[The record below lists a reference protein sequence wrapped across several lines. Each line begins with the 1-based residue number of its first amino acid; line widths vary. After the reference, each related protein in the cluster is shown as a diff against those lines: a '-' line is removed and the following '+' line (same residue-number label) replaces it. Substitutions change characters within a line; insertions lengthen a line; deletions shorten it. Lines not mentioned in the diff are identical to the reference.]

1 MESNIIYNYED
12 LKRLIISHTREGAY
26 FLIYDDLY
34 FERVRRK
41 QVITR
46 EVYSVAKQ
54 LLQPLS
60 VVKYIKSNVKEDYT
74 TKEIYEI
81 LEKIRK
87 DANILLTIFNSK
99 TKEILFIYINN
110 ENSSI
115 LEQNISKIVGME
127 KL

>member
-12 LKRLIISHTREGAY
+12 LRELIISHTKEGAY

-34 FERVRRK
+34 FEKIRRK
-41 QVITR
+41 QIITR

-60 VVKYIKSNVKEDYT
+60 VVKYIKLKVKEDYT
-74 TKEIYEI
+74 TKEIYDF
-81 LEKIRK
+81 LDKIRK
-87 DANILLTIFNSK
+87 DAGILLTVFNPK
-99 TKEILFIYINN
+99 TKEILFIYINY

-115 LEQNISKIVGME
+115 LEQYISKIAEME
-127 KL
+127 NL